1 MGKPEKQLQLLRGA
15 RLALQHFTDWSRE
28 MTLADATVLI
38 DVHDRE
44 FRHLPF
50 LARRAYD
57 RFEPTS
63 DLRERVCR

>member
-1 MGKPEKQLQLLRGA
+1 MRSDKSLHLLRGA
-15 RLALQHFTDWSRE
+15 RLALQHFKDWSRE
-28 MTLADATVLI
+28 MSLADSTVLI

-50 LARRAYD
+50 IARRAYD
-57 RFEPTS
+57 RWEPTS